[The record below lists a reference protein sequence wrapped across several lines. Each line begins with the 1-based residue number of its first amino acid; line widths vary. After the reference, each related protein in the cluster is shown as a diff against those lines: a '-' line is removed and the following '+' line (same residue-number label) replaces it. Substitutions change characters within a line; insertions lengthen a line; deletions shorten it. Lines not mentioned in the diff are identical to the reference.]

1 LKIKF
6 LADENLRRAIVLGVR
21 RREPRIS
28 FLQAF
33 EVGADEKND
42 LTVLKIAAA
51 EERVLVSH
59 DIRTMPRHFREF
71 TRQHSSPGLILVPQ
85 RLPIS
90 VTIDDLVLLWS
101 ASEDFE
107 WVNRLLYLPV

>member
-1 LKIKF
+1 MKIKF
-6 LADENLRRAIVLGVR
+6 LADENLRRAIVLGTL
-21 RREPRIS
+21 RREPTIS
-28 FLQAF
+28 FLHAF
-33 EVGADEKND
+33 EVGAAQRSD

-51 EERVLVSH
+51 EGRVLVSH
-59 DIRTMPRHFREF
+59 DVRTMPRYFLEF
-71 TRQHSSPGLILVPQ
+71 TRQRSSPGLILVPQ